1 MHSSTNNRLQARRGG
16 AEHRTP
22 RSEYPHPTDKGDAMT
37 SPTQLAAYC
46 RAGDRAAYVRAWYC
60 DLRSTGCTAR
70 TAHALAANF
79 WRLNIRGLK

>member
-1 MHSSTNNRLQARRGG
+1 
-16 AEHRTP
+16 
-22 RSEYPHPTDKGDAMT
+22 MT